1 MRSQVLILTAVALC
15 AQSPRDEPTPQKAAA
30 FFAPDDPAVP
40 RALAS
45 AGVTAPGGWT
55 GTSRGLWRVQGPR
68 REYFASRRYLP
79 DDDVRAVLPVPG
91 AVWVRTATGVA
102 KIEFRPMTL
111 AAKAA
116 YFEERIE
123 ARHVRH
129 GMVAD
134 SEFRVPGDPRS
145 NQLVSSD
152 NDGLWTAMYG
162 AAQCYRY
169 AVTKSP
175 AALARA
181 RRSVE
186 AVLYLEQI
194 TGIPGF
200 PARSYIRPG
209 EPQPRD
215 GYWHGE
221 DPRWKGD
228 TSSDEIVGHFYLFW
242 AAREFLPDGPLRAQV
257 RDTAARIMD
266 HIVRNGYYLID
277 VTGKPTRWG
286 RWTPEYFAS
295 PGGSPDAPLNAV
307 ELLMFLKVTH
317 HLTGDARWEREYRKV
332 ALDMGYAKIATE
344 YLQRRE
350 ELNYSDEELAMLSFA
365 PLLALEKDPRLLTQY
380 RKAMAQ
386 WWQNI
391 ARERNP
397 LWTYIYKLADPA
409 ARVDLRAAR
418 ETLQQ
423 IPLDLTKWT
432 IANSHREDVRMAPDK
447 DRHGRPEALTW
458 LPPDERPVM
467 KWNGNPFVVDGGNG
481 GRGEDDGAFFLLP
494 YWLGRHAG
502 FLR

>member
-1 MRSQVLILTAVALC
+1 MTRWPLVALAAALA
-15 AQSPRDEPTPQKAAA
+15 AQPLPDLPTPHKVVS
-30 FFAPDDPAVP
+30 FFSPDDPAVP
-40 RALAS
+40 RALAA
-45 AGVTAPGGWT
+45 AGLTAPGGWT
-55 GTSRGLWRVQGPR
+55 GTSRGLWRVTGSR

-79 DDDVRAVLPVPG
+79 DDDVRAVLAG
-91 AVWVRTATGVA
+91 SDAVWVRTATGVA
-102 KIEFRPMTL
+102 RIEFRPMTL
-111 AAKAA
+111 AEKAA

-134 SEFRVPGDPRS
+134 SVFRAPGDPAS
-145 NQLVSSD
+145 NQTVSSD
-152 NDGLWTAMYG
+152 NDGLWTAIYG

-175 AALARA
+175 EALARA
-181 RRSVE
+181 TRAIE

-209 EPQPRD
+209 EPQPAD
-215 GYWHGE
+215 GFWHGE

-242 AAREFLPDGPLRAQV
+242 AAHELLPDGPLRQRV
-257 RDTAARIMD
+257 RETAARIMD
-266 HIVRNGYYLID
+266 HIVRNGWYLID

-286 RWTPEYFAS
+286 RWSPEYFAS
-295 PGGSPDAPLNAV
+295 KTGYPDSPLNAV
-307 ELLMFLKVTH
+307 ELLMFLKVTR
-317 HLTGDARWEREYRKV
+317 HLTGDARWDREYRRV
-332 ALDMGYAKIATE
+332 AYGMGYARIAAE
-344 YLQRRE
+344 YRKRRE

-365 PLLALEKDPRLLTQY
+365 PLVSLEKDPALLARY
-380 RKAMAQ
+380 REAMRQ
-386 WWQNI
+386 WWTNI
-391 ARERNP
+391 VRDRNP
-397 LWTYIYKLADPA
+397 LWIYIYKLANPP
-409 ARVDLRAAR
+409 ARVDLAAAR
-418 ETLQQ
+418 ETLQR
-423 IPLDLTKWT
+423 IPLDLIKWT
-432 IANSHREDVRMAPDK
+432 ITNSHREDVRMAAAK

-502 FLR
+502 FLQ